1 MTVSTTSCAG
11 AAAPQA
17 VWTGAEGN
25 VIDRLRDKDSIV
37 ALSTDVLRWECE
49 QSDCSA
55 MVSVGRR
62 GFGASSAGRVDIPL
76 AAVTLLDALQ
86 MASMR
91 IGDTMEVSA
100 WSQCG
105 SLRSPPQSLFV
116 VVAGTVVKG
125 SLVCSL
131 AWMIQ
136 VIGLTPR
143 RCLDGLCS
151 TAATAHHRG
160 GALQSSAW
168 WTPAQR
174 RLRHAVRL

>member
-1 MTVSTTSCAG
+1 
-11 AAAPQA
+11 
-17 VWTGAEGN
+17 
-25 VIDRLRDKDSIV
+25 
-37 ALSTDVLRWECE
+37 
-49 QSDCSA
+49 

-116 VVAGTVVKG
+116 VVAG
-125 SLVCSL
+125 SERLVGVLSRLDYSSQL
-131 AWMIQ
+131 A
-136 VIGLTPR
+136 
-143 RCLDGLCS
+143 
-151 TAATAHHRG
+151 
-160 GALQSSAW
+160 
-168 WTPAQR
+168 
-174 RLRHAVRL
+174 